1 MKPSARKIPI
11 PNLFYIERKSPW
23 TSKKK
28 SKNSSRRSPETN
40 SSEGSSQRIPLR
52 PSNRIDLP
60 DDQVEKIADGVK
72 AKLTVDKVSGLADGL
87 KGLFGGK
94 KE

>member
-1 MKPSARKIPI
+1 MDIKEKIEE
-11 PNLFYIERKSPW
+11 LV
-23 TSKKK
+23 KKITGDEQLRGQFT
-28 SKNSSRRSPETN
+28 KNPVETVE
-40 SSEGSSQRIPLR
+40 SLLG
-52 PSNRIDLP
+52 IDLP